1 MLDAD
6 YEVWYLAQRMS
17 KTPTFVEQEQKDR
30 DVELEASQGKA
41 SF

>member
-1 MLDAD
+1 MLNAD

-17 KTPTFVEQEQKDR
+17 KTATFVEQEQQEE
-30 DVELEASQGKA
+30 VELVSRESC